1 MYKILKPILVPHGT
15 IKRLAEH
22 TGYSTET
29 VKYALRGAR
38 CTEAAEQIRELAI
51 KEYGGRIQKR

>member
-1 MYKILKPILVPHGT
+1 MYRTLKPILVPHGA

-38 CTEAAEQIRELAI
+38 DTDVTNTIREIAI
-51 KEYGGRIQKR
+51 KQYGGLTIKK